1 MRIVFHVLDF
11 PSCLLPVMDLSDF
24 ASCSIFV
31 VKLYWE
37 NIPARYISFMQV
49 QYVLSGEY
57 AKLIW
62 LLRSTTWG
70 G

>member
-11 PSCLLPVMDLSDF
+11 PSCLLPVVDLSDF

-57 AKLIW
+57 AKLI
-62 LLRSTTWG
+62 
-70 G
+70 